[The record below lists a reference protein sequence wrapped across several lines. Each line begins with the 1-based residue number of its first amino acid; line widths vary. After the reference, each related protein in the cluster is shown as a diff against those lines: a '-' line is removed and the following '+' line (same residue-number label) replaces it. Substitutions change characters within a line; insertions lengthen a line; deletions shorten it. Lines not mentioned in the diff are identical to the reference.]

1 MRLDSI
7 VTILDLREMFLQVF
21 AQNQVTPQGNTRDD
35 AFPDV
40 PNGDSTVVARG
51 QLFPR
56 TSHHRVHYAL
66 NTEIFPTV

>member
-1 MRLDSI
+1 MQLDSI

-40 PNGDSTVVARG
+40 PNDESTAVVRG
-51 QLFPR
+51 QLFLKIF
-56 TSHHRVHYAL
+56 HHRVHCAL
-66 NTEIFPTV
+66 NTEIFPMV